1 MAITFNPV
9 DFYDKKKNMQTVLRG
24 GTSKLDRIELDVSP
38 TNALGGV
45 ARVAGTLAE
54 QIRAA
59 NEKKVSEER
68 RKMRSALL
76 RAYMAPKKVFDP
88 STFDASEVQASI
100 LEDELPEELDEQMMR
115 IPDAEAVALKSEKEL
130 FGRENPSGME
140 AALRVQSQY
149 VPPESGMF
157 GPGDGAFNNMG
168 GKTIDELSL
177 LEYNNRLEKEERER
191 ALAETIDAEGRKQA
205 NTMALEAYKQKNPR
219 DPSGREAV
227 GLQYEKRFN
236 EIKNDTSPDG
246 GIDNANKWLRTF
258 VNTAIINQGDK
269 QVFRGDIARKNK
281 KGPTLQMELKPGEK
295 PDVRA
300 DQERAKVTA
309 GLTAT
314 NNVEQY
320 NVAKASYDN
329 QRKNYDLINH
339 LETSDARTGLGAEF
353 LTGIDRARA
362 FVGDMVAAGRV
373 TDTEILDVSTGSQVF
388 PLIKSLG
395 IGARGMDTPAER
407 EFMRKVLTGTIGLS
421 KKTLLRM
428 ARMRVKESGFQI
440 SNWNKKVKSGELDN
454 FFKYSR
460 IPKGIMKQF
469 PNPQEKAATNAKLKN
484 KWGLK

>member
-1 MAITFNPV
+1 MAGRFGSLK
-9 DFYDKKKNMQTVLRG
+9 FYDDDMKKALRG
-24 GTSKLDRIELDVSP
+24 ATPKLDRVKLDTSS
-38 TNALGGV
+38 TNVLGGV
-45 ARVAGTLAE
+45 ARVAGTFAE
-54 QIRAA
+54 QMRAA

-68 RKMRSALL
+68 RKMRSALI

-88 STFDASEVQASI
+88 TAGEASI
-100 LEDELPEELDEQMMR
+100 MDDDAPEEMPEVSQYD
-115 IPDAEAVALKSEKEL
+115 DAEAAFNEA
-130 FGRENPSGME
+130 NPSGME

-177 LEYNNRLEKEERER
+177 LEYNNRLAEEERER
-191 ALAETIDAEGRKQA
+191 ELAGTIDAEDRKQV
-205 NTMALEAYKQKNPR
+205 NKMALEAYKQKNPR

-236 EIKNDTSPDG
+236 EIKNDPSPDG
-246 GIDNANKWLRTF
+246 GIDNANKWLRRF
-258 VNTAIINQGDK
+258 VNTAIIDQGNK
-269 QVFRGDIARKNK
+269 KVFRGDVAGENK
-281 KGPTLQMELKPGEK
+281 KGPTVQIELKPGEE

-300 DQERAKVTA
+300 DQAIATA
-309 GLTAT
+309 TGKLTAT

-353 LTGIDRARA
+353 LTGIDRAKA

-440 SNWNKKVKSGELDN
+440 SNWNKKVESGELDN
-454 FFKYSR
+454 FFKYSG
-460 IPKGIMKQF
+460 IPKGIIKQF
-469 PNPQEKAATNAKLKN
+469 PNPQEKAATGKKLRDRY
-484 KWGLK
+484 GLTGRPQ

>member
-1 MAITFNPV
+1 MAIRFNPV
-9 DFYDKKKNMQTVLRG
+9 DYYDKKKNMPTALRG
-24 GTSKLDRIELDVSP
+24 ATTKLDRVKLDMSP
-38 TNALGGV
+38 TTALGGV

-54 QIRAA
+54 EIRAA

-88 STFDASEVQASI
+88 TAGEASI
-100 LEDELPEELDEQMMR
+100 MDDDAPEEMPEVSQYD
-115 IPDAEAVALKSEKEL
+115 DAEAAFNEA
-130 FGRENPSGME
+130 NPSGMK

-177 LEYNNRLEKEERER
+177 LEYNNRLAEEERER
-191 ALAETIDAEGRKQA
+191 ELAETIDAERRKQV

-219 DPSGREAV
+219 DPSGREAA

-236 EIKNDTSPDG
+236 EIKNDPSPDG
-246 GIDNANKWLRTF
+246 GIDNANKWLRRF
-258 VNTAIINQGDK
+258 VNTAIIDQGDK
-269 QVFRGDIARKNK
+269 FSFRADVAKRADPAK
-281 KGPTLQMELKPGEK
+281 KGEGPTAPINLKPGEE
-295 PDVRA
+295 PNVRA
-300 DQERAKVTA
+300 NQERAKVTA
-309 GLTAT
+309 NLTAT

-353 LTGIDRARA
+353 LTGIDRAKA

-440 SNWNKKVKSGELDN
+440 SNWNKKVESGELDN

-469 PNPQEKAATNAKLKN
+469 PNPQESAAENARLKN

>member
-88 STFDASEVQASI
+88 TAGEASI
-100 LEDELPEELDEQMMR
+100 MDDAAPEE
-115 IPDAEAVALKSEKEL
+115 IPEVSQYDDAEAAFNEA
-130 FGRENPSGME
+130 NPSGME